1 MSIKDIRNS
10 TYNYIEQIMTD
21 IQAFG
26 NRIAYTEPERQAVA
40 YIVNEMQTLGLD
52 VHQDEMGGI
61 YGIRKG
67 TNPDEPAIVFG
78 SHTDSVPNGG
88 NYDGLA
94 GIVSS
99 LAVAKNL
106 NDRNIKTERTLVF
119 LAMRIEESTLTGQAC
134 SNSKFIC
141 GALKSADLDKIPLI
155 TEHPDLMDVDVLR
168 VATPLKTLRQAIE
181 KADLHKGYRKL
192 SVLEPFRW
200 GEFYELHI
208 EQGHTLTREN
218 KQIGIVE
225 SIYAPRRWRMNIS
238 VPPEKSR
245 GVHDGTTPQPD
256 KPDARVAATEIMF
269 MFDLMLKQYG
279 DEIRAN
285 IGMININ
292 GASMNRIPMDVDI
305 FFSTRS
311 SNMALRDNFVDEF
324 LKKANAALVL
334 NGYEMQVEQK
344 ERGVPVI
351 IDPDRMKTIAKAS
364 SGYTTMTMPSG
375 AGHDAQYLDMI
386 CENGAGVIFIPN
398 TGESHTPSEHCKIE
412 DIVRGSMIQ
421 NKIAIERGKIVAR
434 RIGEINYDKH

>member
-1 MSIKDIRNS
+1 MSIKNIRNS
-10 TYNYIEQIMTD
+10 AYNYIERIMTD
-21 IQAFG
+21 IQKFG

-40 YIVNEMQTLGLD
+40 YIVKEMQELGLD
-52 VHQDEMGGI
+52 VRQDDMGGV

-94 GIVSS
+94 GIASA

-119 LAMRIEESTLTGQAC
+119 LAMRIEESTLTGKAC

-141 GALKSADLDKIPLI
+141 GALKPEDLDKTPLI
-155 TEHPDLMDVDVLR
+155 VEHSDLMEVDVLR

-181 KADLHKGYRKL
+181 KSDLHRGYG
-192 SVLEPFRW
+192 VLPKPEPFRW

-218 KQIGIVE
+218 KQIGIVD

-269 MFDLMLKQYG
+269 MFDRMLKQHG

-285 IGMININ
+285 IGMINID
-292 GASMNRIPMDVDI
+292 GASMNRIPMSVDI

-311 SNMALRDNFVDEF
+311 RNMALRDNFVDAF
-324 LKKANAALVL
+324 IQNAGEALVR

-344 ERGVPVI
+344 ERGVPVV

-364 SGYTTMTMPSG
+364 SGCTTMIMPSG

-398 TGESHTPSEHCKIE
+398 TGESHNPSEQCKIE

-421 NKIAIERGKIVAR
+421 NKIAMERGKVVAR
-434 RIGEINYDKH
+434 KIGDINHDKH